1 MLAFR
6 HIESGRGLPGGGK
19 IPSVHI
25 VAHLFGAMIVKFTET
40 LVLDKQHMK
49 LTAEQILRN

>member
-1 MLAFR
+1 MNVKT
-6 HIESGRGLPGGGK
+6 HGGK

-40 LVLDKQHMK
+40 LLLDKQLMK